1 MAPAIGFGA
10 SSAHWFLAKV
20 KMPLMLNSMTS
31 YRPRWQGIWPR
42 RMRLNGYQ
50 AEETMREVATA
61 DVKVK
66 LHGCSA
72 RLSTANQ
79 TFVDLT
85 QPQPADLWPHSPLTV
100 IVAFLIVT
108 AEFAGSSSVVP
119 AYFSVTYY

>member
-79 TFVDLT
+79 TFVDLNST
-85 QPQPADLWPHSPLTV
+85 ATGRL
-100 IVAFLIVT
+100 VATFATYCHRLLIVT